1 MLNEAVLLALNT
13 QMNNE
18 FHNYQIYKSFSGI
31 CDYQSLLGATK
42 YFQKQSEDE
51 KLHFEKF
58 YSYISDKG
66 HIPHLMT
73 QEEIPPQLLPLDI
86 IFTQVVALEEAT
98 LTNLQLVSTVC
109 KEIGDDQTF
118 GLLQW
123 YLSEQLEE
131 CKTTSDLYKRCLM
144 SLNNILIFDNEIGEL

>member
-66 HIPHLMT
+66 HIPQLT
-73 QEEIPPQLLPLDI
+73 AQEEIPPQLLTLDM
-86 IFTQVVALEEAT
+86 IFAQVVMLEEST
-98 LTNLQLVSTVC
+98 LTNLQLVSQVT
-109 KEIGDDQTF
+109 KEIGDDTSF

-123 YLSEQLEE
+123 YLSEQTEE
-131 CKTTSDLYKRCLM
+131 CKTASDLYKRCLM
-144 SLNNILIFDNEIGEL
+144 SLNNILIFDNELGGL